1 MMIGCAALTYAGW
14 LWFSQS
20 PGASETAMRH
30 ALSVLL
36 IACPCALGLATP
48 VSILIATGSSAQRG
62 VLFKDGR
69 SLESLRRTDVVL
81 LDKTGT
87 LTEGTP
93 QLTAIYTADGTKAA
107 YALSMSAAVASRS
120 AHPLAQ
126 AIVRAAQDKHSPFWK
141 PRNFKSGLGKGW
153 KAMSKVSTYAW
164 EIEDGCWSR
173 AYSRRVLQTTPAI
186 PGFMSP

>member
-1 MMIGCAALTYAGW
+1 
-14 LWFSQS
+14 
-20 PGASETAMRH
+20 MRH

-93 QLTAIYTADGTKAA
+93 QLTAIYTADGTKVA
-107 YALSMSAAVASRS
+107 YALSMSVAVASRS

-126 AIVRAAQDKHSPFWK
+126 AIVRAPKTNIPHFGNP
-141 PRNFKSGLGKGW
+141 
-153 KAMSKVSTYAW
+153 
-164 EIEDGCWSR
+164 EISR
-173 AYSRRVLQTTPAI
+173 AGWERDGRLCQR
-186 PGFMSP
+186 